1 MGNFGAWEIALVV
14 LVILLVFGPK
24 RLPGIGRSLGR
35 GMREFKDS
43 VGETAKELKE
53 ATADTPA
60 ALKDGFNPKKSLK
73 DALNP
78 FAEDKPD
85 EEEVVEGEIVQPEA
99 SAHAAPVATAVG
111 ARAGGVRT
119 GLRHERVEPGPSR
132 PYAQP
137 ERSVTRPVSSASC
150 GSLPSASA
158 TAARIAS
165 TSA

>member
-24 RLPGIGRSLGR
+24 RLPGIGRSLGK

-78 FAEDKPD
+78 FAEDEKP
-85 EEEVVEGEIVQPEA
+85 EEEVLEGEIVQPVPPAEGAPVTAA
-99 SAHAAPVATAVG
+99 SAATVPVASAASDAPLHAEPAAEAAPAPAEEPEP
-111 ARAGGVRT
+111 AAS
-119 GLRHERVEPGPSR
+119 ERV
-132 PYAQP
+132 
-137 ERSVTRPVSSASC
+137 
-150 GSLPSASA
+150 
-158 TAARIAS
+158 
-165 TSA
+165 

>member
-99 SAHAAPVATAVG
+99 SAHAAPVATAV
-111 ARAGGVRT
+111 AATATVEAAPVEAAPAADPAPDPAEEPEPAAS
-119 GLRHERVEPGPSR
+119 ERV
-132 PYAQP
+132 
-137 ERSVTRPVSSASC
+137 
-150 GSLPSASA
+150 
-158 TAARIAS
+158 
-165 TSA
+165 

>member
-1 MGNFGAWEIALVV
+1 MGSLGPWEIALIV

-60 ALKDGFNPKKSLK
+60 ALRDGFNPKQQLK

-78 FAEDKPD
+78 FAEEKPQD
-85 EEEVVEGEIVQPEA
+85 EVLEGEVVAAQGDATLPDAPAEA
-99 SAHAAPVATAVG
+99 ELVRDDEPAAAT
-111 ARAGGVRT
+111 
-119 GLRHERVEPGPSR
+119 
-132 PYAQP
+132 P
-137 ERSVTRPVSSASC
+137 ERT
-150 GSLPSASA
+150 
-158 TAARIAS
+158 
-165 TSA
+165 